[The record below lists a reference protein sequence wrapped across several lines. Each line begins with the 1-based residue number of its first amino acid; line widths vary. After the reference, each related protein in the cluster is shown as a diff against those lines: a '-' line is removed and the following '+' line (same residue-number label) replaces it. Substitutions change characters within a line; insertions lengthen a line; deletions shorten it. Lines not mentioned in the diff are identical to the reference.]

1 MNLILKSKLFWSFMV
16 LLGAALMIIGFF
28 TKDIEMWFIAFV
40 IALLVRYYAADFLFH
55 SYENRIERLKQKHSQ
70 LKDG

>member
-28 TKDIEMWFIAFV
+28 TKDIKMWFIAFA

>member
-16 LLGAALMIIGFF
+16 LLGVALMIIGFF
-28 TKDIEMWFIAFV
+28 TKDIKMWFIAFA